1 MTFQVAPGTVYFIG
15 AGPGAADL
23 MTLRGHALI
32 EAADLVLF
40 ADSLIDPVHMAAA
53 KPAARVVGTSS
64 LPLEEIVALM
74 VESARA
80 GDVVVRLQSG
90 DPTIFGALHE
100 QLHALAEADVP
111 TVVVPGV
118 SSVTASAAS
127 LGIELTAPGIAQT
140 VILARASGR
149 ASPVPERESLRG
161 LAAHGATLALFLSA
175 GLIEDAVREL
185 IEGGYAPETPRRSR
199 SACRGP
205 TNALCVARSWRC
217 LRGCKRRRSPARRSS
232 SLAPLSVRMRKRDPV
247 YTTPRTRI
255 AIGREHPR
263 SEVWR
268 RALCARKHNRQ
279 HDVRVRIQSGLNRR
293 DLPSIRPAGTLTRQ
307 GA

>member
-1 MTFQVAPGTVYFIG
+1 MTFEVAPGTVYFIG

-23 MTLRGHALI
+23 MTLRGRALI

-40 ADSLIDPVHMAAA
+40 ADSLIDPAQMAAS
-53 KPAARVVGTSS
+53 KPGARVVGTSAMA
-64 LPLEEIVALM
+64 LEEIVALI

-100 QLHALAEADVP
+100 QLHALSEADVP

-118 SSVTASAAS
+118 SSVTAAAAG
-127 LGIELTAPGIAQT
+127 LGIELTVPGIAQT

-185 IEGGYAPETPRRSR
+185 IEGGYTPETPAAIAFRVSWSDERLVRCSLAEVPARMQDEGITRTALVLVGPAVGTDEEARSR
-199 SACRGP
+199 LYDAAYSHRYRQA
-205 TNALCVARSWRC
+205 
-217 LRGCKRRRSPARRSS
+217 SS
-232 SLAPLSVRMRKRDPV
+232 SS
-247 YTTPRTRI
+247 
-255 AIGREHPR
+255 
-263 SEVWR
+263 
-268 RALCARKHNRQ
+268 
-279 HDVRVRIQSGLNRR
+279 
-293 DLPSIRPAGTLTRQ
+293 
-307 GA
+307 